1 MMASCDLMF
10 QKAVDMHQSGDLD
23 GAEQIYRQLLEI
35 SPENGDL
42 LHLIGLIACQRGAF
56 DSALGFLYKAVRF
69 CPNSYQF
76 EFTLAQALNESGR
89 PKEALEHYMLVEKL
103 NPDFPD
109 TYNNIGVIYRSL
121 KDTENAKKYFEIALQ
136 KNPHFA
142 LVKVN
147 QALILRD
154 ENDLNKAIELLN
166 FALIDDEKEP
176 EAWFQKGATLR
187 MMGKYNEALTAMATA
202 VDLSPQTEK
211 YWNGIGII
219 YENLGQNN
227 EALDAYNHAIAINPL
242 YPDPFANKANIE
254 VKNKDF
260 FKAEDDFKHA
270 VKLDPKFDSAFHNL
284 GTLLMNMD
292 RLEEALEC
300 FRKAFIINPNSA
312 KTCFNLANIVRQ
324 SGEYGEA
331 IGLYFNTLRLDPNLE
346 EAHIMIAESLHQLY
360 TIDADTAVKL
370 THKWKTWFPNNA
382 IANHICNAFDKISPE
397 ESSPEYIKNL
407 FDNFAENFEKTLSK
421 LDYKV
426 PELIKNHL
434 PQKTNLKVL
443 DAGCGTGWLAPI
455 LKPISN
461 VLDGIDLSE
470 KMIEKA
476 KEKNAYSNL
485 ITTDIISYLSE
496 NKSTYDLVCLADVVC
511 YYGQTASLFNSI
523 FNSLTDEGSI
533 LFTIEK
539 NSSDD
544 DYLLD
549 TTGRYKHNPNSILN
563 LLKDIGFEK
572 IENIETILRK
582 ENNKDVIGCLI
593 KAQKKI

>member
-1 MMASCDLMF
+1 MMASCDLIF

-56 DSALGFLYKAVRF
+56 DSALEFLYKAVRF
-69 CPNSYQF
+69 CPDSYQF

-89 PKEALEHYMLVEKL
+89 PKEALEHYQKVEKL
-103 NPDFPD
+103 KPDFPD

-121 KDTENAKKYFEIALQ
+121 KDLENAKKYFEIALQ
-136 KNPHFA
+136 KNPAFA
-142 LVKVN
+142 LAKVN

-154 ENDLNKAIELLN
+154 ENNFDKAIELLN
-166 FALIDDEKEP
+166 SALNDDDKEP

-187 MMGKYNEALTAMATA
+187 MMGKYNDALTAMSTA

-219 YENLGQNN
+219 YENLGHNK
-227 EALDAYNHAIAINPL
+227 EAIDAYNHAIAINPL
-242 YPDPFANKANIE
+242 YPDPFANRANIE

-260 FKAEDDFKHA
+260 FKAEDDFKRA

-292 RLEEALEC
+292 RIEEALEC

-324 SGEYGEA
+324 SREYGDA
-331 IGLYFNTLRLDPNLE
+331 IGLYFNTLRLDSTLE
-346 EAHIMIAESLHQLY
+346 EAHVMIAETLHQLH
-360 TIDADTAVKL
+360 TVDNDTAKKL
-370 THKWKTWFPNNA
+370 AHKWQDWFPNNA
-382 IANHICNAFDKISPE
+382 IAKHICNAFDNISPE
-397 ESSPEYIKNL
+397 NSTPEYVETL

-426 PELIKNHL
+426 PELIKAHL
-434 PQKTNLKVL
+434 PEKTNLRIL
-443 DAGCGTGWLAPI
+443 DAGCGTGGLAPI

-461 VLDGIDLSE
+461 ILDGIDLSE

-476 KEKNAYSNL
+476 KEKNCYSHL
-485 ITTDIISYLSE
+485 EKTDIIPYLSE
-496 NKSTYDLVCLADVVC
+496 HKLSYDLICLADVVC
-511 YYGQTASLFNSI
+511 YFGQTASLLNSI
-523 FNSLTDEGSI
+523 FKALPVDGEV

-539 NSSDD
+539 NTSKD
-544 DYLLD
+544 DYVLS
-549 TTGRYKHNPNSILN
+549 TTGRYKHNPQTIQN
-563 LLKDIGFEK
+563 LLKDIGFDK
-572 IENIETILRK
+572 IEVNEAVLRQ
-582 ENNKDVIGCLI
+582 ENNEAVIGCLI